1 MCLQCSA
8 IDNHLQ
14 LIRNEY
20 SHVIE
25 VGDDGWEYSSMVCGK
40 HTGEVMVCENTP
52 HCTKVAH
59 AACVFGKRAP
69 PKRFVCSAHTAP
81 PTGRSITKSQVTY
94 RSSVQ
99 SFDLTWSVVDRHVQ
113 RLHEQHSEIVRRRT
127 PVPPPPPRS
136 QLHYCTCA
144 AHVLRSHKLL
154 HEFEILQYL
163 EKKKQTEVRRNQPV
177 VDCSDFSA
185 CTAWAS

>member
-1 MCLQCSA
+1 MCLQCSGF
-8 IDNHLQ
+8 DNHLQ
-14 LIRNEY
+14 LIKSEY

-25 VGDDGWEYSSMVCGK
+25 VGDDGWEFSCMICGK
-40 HTGEVMVCENTP
+40 DKGELMICESTP

-69 PKRFVCSAHTAP
+69 PERFVCSVHTAP

-113 RLHEQHSEIVRRRT
+113 RLHEQHSKIVQRRT
-127 PVPPPPPRS
+127 PVPPPLPPV
-136 QLHYCTCA
+136 LNCTIARVMFTSCA
-144 AHVLRSHKLL
+144 ATNCSTSLR
-154 HEFEILQYL
+154 F
-163 EKKKQTEVRRNQPV
+163 
-177 VDCSDFSA
+177 FSI
-185 CTAWAS
+185 